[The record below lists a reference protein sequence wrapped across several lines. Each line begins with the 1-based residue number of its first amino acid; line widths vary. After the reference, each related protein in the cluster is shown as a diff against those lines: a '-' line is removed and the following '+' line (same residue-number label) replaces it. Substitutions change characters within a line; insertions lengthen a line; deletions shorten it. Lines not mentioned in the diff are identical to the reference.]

1 MQVAVPVQPL
11 VDGTAV
17 QDEESAHRGHDREQ
31 TGLDTVTEAM
41 ERRRAKRLVHQE
53 DQAASAVAREFS
65 GWTLRQLTGERH
77 RLQDNLAYGPVD
89 VSRELAAASRQLD
102 VLCTRRK
109 AWEAV
114 PSSSPSSG
122 DRRGHQAEVLDAA
135 ISANKQRVDALREK
149 WAGRRAFLEEHRAEI
164 ERLSLVRAAER
175 AAELKVRTIAAV
187 HPPRDLLHAIGPLP
201 GEYVVAQRWRNAA
214 EEVAVYLE
222 RFGIHG
228 STMSGEQVEGVL
240 GSRPSDLDAR
250 LLYERAAAA
259 LSAANAEVSAS
270 PNAELGLE

>member
-1 MQVAVPVQPL
+1 MAADQARL
-11 VDGTAV
+11 YIVDGTAL
-17 QDEESAHRGHDREQ
+17 QDEESVHRGHDWEQ

-41 ERRRAKRLVHQE
+41 ERRRAKRLVHQD

-65 GWTLRQLTGERH
+65 GWTLRQLAGERH
-77 RLQDNLAYGPVD
+77 RLQQDLADGPVD

-109 AWEAV
+109 VWEAV

-122 DRRGHQAEVLDAA
+122 GGRGHQAAVLDAA
-135 ISANKQRVDALREK
+135 ISANEQRVDALRQK
-149 WAGRRAFLEEHRAEI
+149 WAARRAFLEEHRAEV

-187 HPPRDLLHAIGPLP
+187 NPPLELLHAIGPRP
-201 GEYVVAQRWRNAA
+201 GDYVAAQRWRNAA
-214 EEVAVYLE
+214 EEVAVYLD
-222 RFGIHG
+222 RFGVHG
-228 STMSGEQVEGVL
+228 SGSEERVERVL
-240 GSRPSDLDAR
+240 GLRPSAPQAG

-259 LSAANAEVSAS
+259 LEAASTEMSAS
-270 PNAELGLE
+270 PSAELGLE